1 MKGIINVLKPPG
13 MTSHDVVYFIRKAL
27 KTKKVGH
34 TGTLDPEA
42 AGVLPICVGKAT
54 KAGQYLTDKHKKYR
68 ANIKFGISTD
78 TYDKYG
84 EIIKTKNPGVI
95 DSNTLEAA
103 IEGFRGI
110 IKQKPPL
117 YSAVKVKGKKLY
129 QYARQGEEVEVKERT
144 VEIFE
149 FKVVGMIAPDE
160 AMADIT
166 CSKGTYIRSL
176 CNDIGEKLGC
186 GAHMSQLVRLSS
198 EPFSIENARTLEEI
212 ESCVLEN
219 RIEEIIEPVEIV
231 FNNYKKIHIK
241 TSALKSVLNGSLLYS
256 QGIIEDMDT
265 LSEGT
270 AVSIYS
276 TEGFIGIGQVCV
288 DEESKRKYIR
298 VENKFV

>member
-1 MKGIINVLKPPG
+1 MNGIINVLKPPG

>member
-129 QYARQGEEVEVKERT
+129 QYARQGEEVEVRERT